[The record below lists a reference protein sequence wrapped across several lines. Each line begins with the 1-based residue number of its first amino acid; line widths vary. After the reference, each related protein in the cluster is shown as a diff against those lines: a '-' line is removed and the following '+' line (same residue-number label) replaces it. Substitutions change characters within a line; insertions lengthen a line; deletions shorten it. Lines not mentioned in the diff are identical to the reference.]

1 MIFIKEYVV
10 SQLEE
15 ITSIELAEKL
25 CVSVSM
31 ISAYKKSYNPS
42 LAVALRAYDV
52 DKVILHP
59 FAEESLKYELGE
71 K

>member
-1 MIFIKEYVV
+1 MVFIKEYVA

-25 CVSVSM
+25 GVSVSM

-42 LAVALRAYDV
+42 LAVAIRAYTADIV
-52 DKVILHP
+52 VLHP